1 MEKTLFDNIEFVE
14 RLESL
19 MEGYESTDI
28 EFKSAKGGFPGSLWE
43 TYSAFANTQGGVIVL
58 GVKEKDGRF
67 MIDNL
72 SEDQVQ
78 RYKSDLWN
86 GLNNKSICSTNI
98 LKDSDV
104 QDGEYNGSYVLV
116 INVPRAQ
123 RTQIPIYIK
132 NNPDN
137 VFKRNY
143 EGDYQCTPDNVRRM
157 YADAD
162 VEHTRDSRILPEFTI
177 EEDID
182 NESLQQYKRIVS
194 AHSPSHPWLSLSDKE
209 LLKKLGGYRAD
220 KREKKEGLTI
230 AGLLM
235 FGKIDSITDQYCCPN
250 YFPDYREYFSSDPH
264 ARWTNRVYADGT
276 WEANLFQFYLKVYNK
291 LAAALPKPFALS
303 NGIRVEETSAHVALR
318 EAFINALV
326 HCDYSINASLVVEQ
340 HKDYIKFSN
349 PGSLLITMDQ
359 FYHGGESVCR
369 NKYLQQMFT
378 LMGAAEK
385 AGSGADKIL
394 QGWKEADYR
403 SPELKE
409 RTQPD
414 KVELTLPL
422 VNLLSKDILNFL
434 KNNYGDAFSG
444 LTHDELMTLATCY
457 SEGEVSNYRLQVII
471 DQHSADITKLLKKL
485 CDNGFLVSYGFGRGT
500 RYQINRDYLHISHS
514 NNDSNDDSNVDSNN
528 DDSKVQRKVSDKLIK
543 AVIEA
548 CEDFSS
554 VEEIAIRV
562 GRSISHLKNRVLP
575 KMFDDN
581 LLERQFPDVLK
592 HPHQKY
598 RAKK

>member
-1 MEKTLFDNIEFVE
+1 MEKTLFDDIEFVE

-72 SEDQVQ
+72 SEDQIQ

-98 LKDSDV
+98 LKDGDV
-104 QDGEYNGSYVLV
+104 QDGEYNGSHVLV

-137 VFKRNY
+137 VFKRNH

-194 AHSPSHPWLSLSDKE
+194 THSPSHPWLSLSDKE

-291 LAAALPKPFALS
+291 LAAALPKPFALR

-528 DDSKVQRKVSDKLIK
+528 DDSKAQRKVSDKLIK

>member
-72 SEDQVQ
+72 SVDQIQ

-98 LKDSDV
+98 LKDGDV

-137 VFKRNY
+137 VFKRNH

-394 QGWKEADYR
+394 LGWKEADYR

-500 RYQINRDYLHISHS
+500 SYQINRDYLHMSHS
-514 NNDSNDDSNVDSNN
+514 NNDSNVDSNVDSNN
-528 DDSKVQRKVSDKLIK
+528 DDSKTQRKVSDKLIK
-543 AVIEA
+543 AVIAA

-575 KMFDDN
+575 KMFDEN

>member
-1 MEKTLFDNIEFVE
+1 MEKTLFDDIEFVE

-67 MIDNL
+67 VIDNL
-72 SEDQVQ
+72 SEDQIQ
-78 RYKSDLWN
+78 RYKCDLWN

-98 LKDSDV
+98 LKDGDV

-137 VFKRNY
+137 VFKRNH

-194 AHSPSHPWLSLSDKE
+194 SHSPSHPWLSLSDKE

-394 QGWKEADYR
+394 LGWKEADYR

-500 RYQINRDYLHISHS
+500 RYQINRDYLHMSHS
-514 NNDSNDDSNVDSNN
+514 NNDSNVDSNVDSNN
-528 DDSKVQRKVSDKLIK
+528 DDSKTQRKVSDKLIK
-543 AVIEA
+543 AVIAA

-575 KMFDDN
+575 KMFDEN

>member
-1 MEKTLFDNIEFVE
+1 MEKTLFDDIEFVE

-72 SEDQVQ
+72 SEDQIQ

-98 LKDSDV
+98 LKDGDV

-137 VFKRNY
+137 VFKRNH

-394 QGWKEADYR
+394 LGWKEADYR

-500 RYQINRDYLHISHS
+500 RYQINRDYLHMSHS
-514 NNDSNDDSNVDSNN
+514 NNDSNVDSNVDSNN
-528 DDSKVQRKVSDKLIK
+528 DDSKTQRKVSDKLIK
-543 AVIEA
+543 AVIAA

-575 KMFDDN
+575 KMFDEN

>member
-1 MEKTLFDNIEFVE
+1 MEKTLFDDIEFVE

-28 EFKSAKGGFPGSLWE
+28 EFKSAKGGFPGSFWE

-72 SEDQVQ
+72 SEDQIQ

-104 QDGEYNGSYVLV
+104 QDGEYNGSHVLV

-137 VFKRNY
+137 VFKRNH

-528 DDSKVQRKVSDKLIK
+528 DDSKAQRKVSDKLIK